1 MTSARTATFGENLV
15 NLATVEVGGS
25 VFALDASQVRE
36 VVPWQPATRLPR
48 SPRLI
53 EGVVDLRGRVIPVVD
68 LGRALGTH
76 PVEGGPRARIAVV
89 EVDGMILG
97 LAADAAREILSVP
110 ASRLEDPPAL
120 ATQSGYEATR
130 AVVRRPDASP
140 VLVLSLESLL
150 ESVYRS
156 VLPGEG
162 AKP

>member
-1 MTSARTATFGENLV
+1 MTSGRTATFGENLV
-15 NLATVEVGGS
+15 NLATVEVDGRL
-25 VFALDASQVRE
+25 FALDASQVRE
-36 VVPWQPATRLPR
+36 VVRWQAVTPLPR
-48 SPRLI
+48 SPDLI

-68 LGRALGTH
+68 LGRALGAR
-76 PVEGGPRARIAVV
+76 PVDGGPRARIAVV

-120 ATQSGYEATR
+120 ATQSGYEVTR
-130 AVVRRPDASP
+130 AVVRRPDAPP

-156 VLPGEG
+156 VLPSEEVR
-162 AKP
+162 P